1 MARNNTSRN
10 VKNLLQQ
17 IQTRLN
23 DANQICSS
31 WGYDESKD
39 DDTEQVEVNL
49 DAAFEQ
55 SLVLMETLRLSDARQ
70 RIERMYGDAKKDLTA
85 TKYSVGMGEPYLVWS
100 YKLSQILG
108 AIEHPESESLE
119 APELVRRIFDGFHRV
134 ALSLRQRRYNG
145 RERLLMEDE
154 YDVQYL
160 IGALLAGFFSD
171 VRAEEYTPSYGGKSS
186 RMDFLLNDESIVVE
200 TKMMRDTLNDKLI
213 ADELII
219 DKERYAKHLKCK
231 TLICFVYD
239 PTSLMKNP
247 AGLEADL
254 SREDE
259 EFSVQVLVR
268 PKTWVEES

>member
-1 MARNNTSRN
+1 M
-10 VKNLLQQ
+10 KNLLQQ

-23 DANQICSS
+23 DANRICGS

-39 DDTEQVEVNL
+39 DDIEQVEVNL

-55 SLVLMETLRLSDARQ
+55 SLVLMETLSLPDARQ
-70 RIERMYGDAKKDLTA
+70 RIERMYVEAKKDLTA

-108 AIEHPESESLE
+108 AIEHPETESLE
-119 APELVRRIFDGFHRV
+119 ALESVSRICDGFHRV
-134 ALSLRQRRYNG
+134 ALSLRQRRYND
-145 RERLLMEDE
+145 RERLQMEDE

-213 ADELII
+213 ADQLII
-219 DKERYAKHLKCK
+219 DKERYAKHPKCK
-231 TLICFVYD
+231 TLICLVYD
-239 PTSLMKNP
+239 PMSLLRNP

-259 EFSVQVLVR
+259 EFSVHVWVR
-268 PKTWVEES
+268 PKIWAEQA